1 MGKDT
6 YLVAY
11 TSDTLL
17 LGDLRSNKLSE
28 VGREIT
34 RIRFQNFSCRA
45 FACDVTAAMLV
56 YQKKRIFNI
65 FFRKATK
72 ICKIF
77 P

>member
-28 VGREIT
+28 VGRELT
-34 RIRFQNFSCRA
+34 RILFQNLSYA
-45 FACDVTAAMLV
+45 ITH
-56 YQKKRIFNI
+56 I
-65 FFRKATK
+65 
-72 ICKIF
+72 
-77 P
+77 

>member
-28 VGREIT
+28 VTFWFNLLVLDDINY
-34 RIRFQNFSCRA
+34 IILVNF
-45 FACDVTAAMLV
+45 
-56 YQKKRIFNI
+56 N
-65 FFRKATK
+65 
-72 ICKIF
+72 
-77 P
+77 